1 MSTTTTSA
9 FTVGGVRG
17 HSSLSSRT
25 MGFGL
30 SSFAALTGHHQPFRW
45 QQHLYE
51 KLSRGCCPPQINLPT
66 GLGKTSL
73 MQLWLLALA
82 EQAGRGDEKVQL
94 PRRLV
99 WVVDRRVVVD
109 QATEEAEQIRKK
121 LLTSPELQEVHRALS
136 ALSGDEGEPLAVSTL
151 RGERADNRQWSDN
164 PARPAIIVGTIDMI
178 GSRLLFS
185 GYGVSRRMRARQ
197 AGLLAHDTLL
207 VNDEAHLTPVFAKL
221 ADEVRCYVQ
230 ANAVGR
236 PPLHIVRL
244 SATPRDEAG
253 QAFPEDLA
261 EDEAASEPFR
271 KRYNA
276 PKRLELVTFDDSK
289 KIEKLAIRST
299 GRTIVFVRSPENA
312 RKIALAIRKAHKLGD
327 GDVPLLTG
335 EQRGKERDEL
345 IHAEPFKRFTDNAE
359 RKGDCWLVATSA
371 GEVGVNISCDRLIT
385 ELDTADHLLQRFG
398 RLNRFGETEGT
409 ATVVVSK
416 KVSDAERATRRYLES
431 LDGNVSPRA
440 LRERAPDR
448 ECLSQEPNR
457 ASLQP
462 WLIDVWSMTSFAEKD
477 WPSRPEVGPWL
488 RGDDKDGPP
497 ETYVCWREDV
507 LDLAQ
512 PAIPS
517 ADLEEVF
524 HCFPVLAKERLKQVS
539 GRLCDALQKS
549 PHVKKRAL
557 LVGRDRQVTADT
569 IEGLID
575 SSRRA
580 QLYYATLILPPGVGR
595 LDHNGA
601 VDWDRSV
608 EVGQEGWERY
618 DVSAVEGGER
628 RRYKKHIESHEGTG
642 EPPDGVRARYKV
654 NLPSQDE
661 RENQPAWHYYT
672 ALRAINPLVE
682 QHLDEHTRIVRET
695 AATLAERLFGKG
707 SRLVEV
713 LCWVADRHDF
723 GKDCFAWQRYARNT
737 DGEAPLA
744 KASAYLGPAT
754 LGGYRHEL
762 GSLIAALSDLSGDLS
777 ADERDIALHL
787 IAAHH
792 GFARPHFRENA
803 MDKRQVRKS
812 REVSL
817 DTVRRFSRLQR
828 RYGPWGLAYLE
839 ALFCAADA
847 MASQES
853 LENPANA

>member
-1 MSTTTTSA
+1 
-9 FTVGGVRG
+9 
-17 HSSLSSRT
+17 
-25 MGFGL
+25 
-30 SSFAALTGHHQPFRW
+30 
-45 QQHLYE
+45 
-51 KLSRGCCPPQINLPT
+51 
-66 GLGKTSL
+66 

-82 EQAGRGDEKVQL
+82 EQAGRGVEKVQL

-121 LLTSPELQEVHRALS
+121 LLTSPELQGVRRALS
-136 ALSGDEGEPLAVSTL
+136 ALSGDEEEPLAISTL

-164 PARPAIIVGTIDMI
+164 PTRPAIIVGTVDMI

-221 ADEVRCYVQ
+221 VDEVRSYVQ
-230 ANAVGR
+230 AKATER
-236 PPLHIVRL
+236 PPLRIVRL
-244 SATPRDEAG
+244 SATQREGAG
-253 QAFPEDLA
+253 QSFPEDLT
-261 EDEAASEPFR
+261 EDQAASEVFR

-276 PKRLELVTFDDSK
+276 PKRLKLVTSDDSK
-289 KIEKLAIRST
+289 TVERLAIESK

-312 RKIALAIRKAHKLGD
+312 RKAAAAIRKAHKRGD

-345 IHAEPFKRFTDNAE
+345 VGTEPFKRFTDNAE

-409 ATVVVSK
+409 ATVVVGK
-416 KVSDAERATRRYLES
+416 KASDAERSTLRYLES
-431 LDGNVSPRA
+431 LNGNVSPRV
-440 LRERAPDR
+440 LRERPPDR

-462 WLIDVWSMTSFAEKD
+462 WLVDVWSMTSFTEKD

-512 PAIPS
+512 PTIPG

-524 HCFPVLAKERLKQVS
+524 HCFPVLVKERLKQVS
-539 GRLCDALQKS
+539 SRLCEALQKS
-549 PHVKKRAL
+549 PHGERRAL
-557 LVGRDRQVTADT
+557 LVGRDRQVTADM
-569 IEGLID
+569 IGRLID
-575 SSRRA
+575 PSRRA
-580 QLYYATLILPPGVGR
+580 QLYYATLVLPPGVGR
-595 LDHNGA
+595 LDNNGA

-608 EVGQEGWERY
+608 EDGQEGWERY
-618 DVSAVEGGER
+618 DVSAVEGGDR
-628 RRYKKHIESHEGTG
+628 RRYKKRVEPDKEAG

-654 NLPSQDE
+654 SLPLEDD

-672 ALRAINPLVE
+672 ALRAKNPPVE
-682 QHLDEHTRIVRET
+682 QRLDEHTGIVRET
-695 AATLAERLFGKG
+695 ATTLAGRLFGKG
-707 SRLVEV
+707 SRMVEV
-713 LCWVADRHDF
+713 FRWVADRHDL
-723 GKDCFAWQRYARNT
+723 GKDCFTWQRYARNT

-744 KASAYLGPAT
+744 KAFAFLSPAA

-762 GSLIAALSDLSGDLS
+762 GSLVVALGDAAGDLS

-812 REVSL
+812 REASL
-817 DTVRRFSRLQR
+817 DTVRRFARLQR

-847 MASQES
+847 MASHETP
-853 LENPANA
+853 EDPANA